1 MNDEVISKYWNEGH
15 FSTADNAR
23 DLAGRL
29 STKLEGVSAEDIVKD
44 LFFAYS
50 NGIKGEPLEPSSIAG
65 KDVDGIARYARYYN
79 DFYAFG
85 KEAAED
91 IKRNTYD
98 AKFEINKKYDIGI
111 KDSKDPDKA
120 KISFLYK
127 NGGSAGYSYYAKTLA
142 DHKPNTGLYLDF
154 GADEKLDA
162 KDMNEVVRIAK
173 MYAGIA
179 DDPEDD
185 YDDEAAIIRQTQEL
199 YDNGD
204 IDEEEYERRMDFIL

>member
-50 NGIKGEPLEPSSIAG
+50 NGIKGEPLEPSSIVD
-65 KDVDGIARYARYYN
+65 KDVDGVARYARYYS

-91 IKRNTYD
+91 IKRNT
-98 AKFEINKKYDIGI
+98 
-111 KDSKDPDKA
+111 
-120 KISFLYK
+120 
-127 NGGSAGYSYYAKTLA
+127 
-142 DHKPNTGLYLDF
+142 
-154 GADEKLDA
+154 
-162 KDMNEVVRIAK
+162 
-173 MYAGIA
+173 
-179 DDPEDD
+179 
-185 YDDEAAIIRQTQEL
+185 
-199 YDNGD
+199 
-204 IDEEEYERRMDFIL
+204 

>member
-1 MNDEVISKYWNEGH
+1 MNID
-15 FSTADNAR
+15 
-23 DLAGRL
+23 
-29 STKLEGVSAEDIVKD
+29 KLKDIFNKD
-44 LFFAYS
+44 LDCYKSFLIDGS
-50 NGIKGEPLEPSSIAG
+50 WGIGKSSFI
-65 KDVDGIARYARYYN
+65 
-79 DFYAFG
+79 
-85 KEAAED
+85 
-91 IKRNTYD
+91 NT
-98 AKFEINKKYDIGI
+98 FLSKKSYIYLSLFGI